1 VFLLFNPPFE
11 GLQHTFQLTKKS
23 CLYKREVVY
32 SIMLKNLFAR
42 LKEKREKTSNDVN
55 SNKENQKEKDQTEV

>member
-1 VFLLFNPPFE
+1 MFLLFNPPFE
-11 GLQHTFQLTKKS
+11 GLLHTIQLTKKS